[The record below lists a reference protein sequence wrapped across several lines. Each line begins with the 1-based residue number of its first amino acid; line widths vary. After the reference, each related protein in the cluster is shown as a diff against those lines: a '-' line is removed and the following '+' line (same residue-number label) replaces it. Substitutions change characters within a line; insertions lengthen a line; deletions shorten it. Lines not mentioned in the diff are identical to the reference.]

1 MLCTLLLL
9 CAGVTLAMA
18 SSDRYY
24 QANVSVK
31 DNGSGLVYV
40 NNTSSQP
47 NYQPTSSKSGE
58 GTAVAIPFVGTVLP
72 TTDLYLYAHENDGWL
87 LRTSGKEVP
96 GTLYTQL
103 PRSHEEA
110 TLFALNYAGKYQL
123 LYDNEA
129 KCFCID
135 ANGAAS

>member
-1 MLCTLLLL
+1 MCDLNFVTKHQIRKTKEPKTFYDVKVNLSKHKANGMLLTFKNSCF
-9 CAGVTLAMA
+9 
-18 SSDRYY
+18 DRFAPNHHIKY
-24 QANVSVK
+24 AIR
-31 DNGSGLVYV
+31 GSR
-40 NNTSSQP
+40 
-47 NYQPTSSKSGE
+47 
-58 GTAVAIPFVGTVLP
+58 
-72 TTDLYLYAHENDGWL
+72 LYFAEADENDGWL